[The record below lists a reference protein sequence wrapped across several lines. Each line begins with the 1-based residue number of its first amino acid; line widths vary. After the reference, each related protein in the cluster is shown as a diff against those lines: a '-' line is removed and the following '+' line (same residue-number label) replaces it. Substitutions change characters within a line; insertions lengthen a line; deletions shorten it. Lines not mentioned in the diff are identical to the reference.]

1 MSDLPV
7 VTPTGSSPAPTITD
21 ELRSAQDSAASQLA
35 ALQPELR
42 SAQDYAAAEKA
53 DATRR
58 AYRSDW
64 QDFARF
70 CADRGVAPL
79 PAAPATLAAYAASL
93 ADAGRKYSTIRRR
106 VAAIAYAHKLKGFEP
121 PDQAEAVKAV
131 LRGIRRRIGVA
142 VVRKAPAVLKIV
154 AAMLKKLPTDT
165 KAGLRDRALLAL
177 GFAAALRRSE
187 LAALDVPDL
196 EFVDAGVLVH
206 LRHSKTDQEGKGQF
220 VAVPHGKSL
229 RPVAAL
235 RAWLDAAGITEGP
248 VFRPV
253 GKGIR
258 GPVKPDRLSDKSI
271 ADIVKRCCAAAGFDA
286 AAFSGHSLR
295 AGFVTEALARGADP
309 INVMRVT
316 RHVEISTLVGYD
328 RRAKAFKDHAGKKFL

>member
-21 ELRSAQDSAASQLA
+21 ELRSAHDSAGSQLA

-106 VAAIAYAHKLKGFEP
+106 VAAIAYAHKLKGHTP
-121 PDQAEAVKAV
+121 PDQAEAVKTV

-142 VVRKAPAVLKIV
+142 VVRKAPAVAQTV
-154 AAMLKKLPTDT
+154 AAMVRKLPDT
-165 KAGLRDRALLAL
+165 IAGKRDRAILVI

-187 LAALDVPDL
+187 LVDLKVNDL
-196 EFVDAGVLVH
+196 EFTAEGVIVH
-206 LRHSKTDQEGKGQF
+206 LLWSKTDQEGAGQF
-220 VAVPHGKSL
+220 VAVPNGKYL
-229 RPVAAL
+229 RPVKAL
-235 RAWLDAAGITEGP
+235 RTWLDVAGITEGP
-248 VFRPV
+248 LFRSI
-253 GKGIR
+253 GKG
-258 GPVKPDRLSDKSI
+258 GRLGAKLSGRAI
-271 ADIVKRCCAAAGFDA
+271 AEIVKRRSSAAGLDA
-286 AAFSGHSLR
+286 SLFSGHSLR
-295 AGFVTEALARGADP
+295 AGFVTEALERGADP
-309 INVMRVT
+309 LRVMMVT
-316 RHVEISTLVGYD
+316 RHVEISTLAVYD